1 MFNLYNTLVYQ
12 PILHSLLFLYNLL
25 GHNLGFAIIA
35 LTLLIRGA
43 LLPFVIPSL
52 KSAKKMALLKPE
64 LDKLKKKYAKDPA
77 KLKQKQIE
85 FYRRHNLN
93 PATGCLPYLVQL
105 VVLIALYRVFMDSL
119 KHGAIVG
126 EVVNTRFWLWDL
138 TAKDKTFILPVLA
151 GLVQLL
157 TSLAL
162 LPAIENEPQKR
173 SVKKQTKE
181 DLGEMAQT
189 MQQQMVFLMPLMTV
203 IFALQFPSGLAL
215 YWFIST
221 AFSFFQQILVAGPG
235 GLVLYWNKL
244 NVLLGKKRS

>member
-1 MFNLYNTLVYQ
+1 MLNLYNSLAYQ
-12 PILHSLLFLYNLL
+12 PILHTLLFLYDLL

-64 LDKLKKKYAKDPA
+64 LDALKKKYAKDPA
-77 KLKQKQIE
+77 KLKEKQLE
-85 FYRRHNLN
+85 FYRRHQLN
-93 PATGCLPYLVQL
+93 PATGCLPYLIQL
-105 VVLIALYRVFMDSL
+105 IVLIALYRVFMDSL
-119 KHGAIVG
+119 KHGSILGQA
-126 EVVNTRFWLWDL
+126 VNVKFWLWDL
-138 TAKDKTFILPVLA
+138 TAKDKTLTLPILA
-151 GLVQLL
+151 GLTQLL

-162 LPAIENEPQKR
+162 LPAIEDEPAKR
-173 SVKKQTKE
+173 KVKTKDKE
-181 DLGEMAQT
+181 DLGEMAQS

-221 AFSFFQQILVAGPG
+221 AFSLVQQVAVAGPG
-235 GLVLYWNKL
+235 GLKNYWRKL
-244 NVLLGKKRS
+244 QTLFLKRS